1 MMNNAKLFFQLLL
14 CSALAFMTAGCTATT
29 GTKGQNKERTAT
41 VNEDSVYLSVDQQ
54 PSFPGGESEML
65 LFHKKNIHIE
75 QPFNPTTSRLTISF
89 IVEKDGTLSN
99 FEILSAPT
107 PQFGDESVKVF
118 QSMPKWEPGKKD
130 GKNVRT
136 KYVFT
141 SSYHFQ

>member
-1 MMNNAKLFFQLLL
+1 
-14 CSALAFMTAGCTATT
+14 
-29 GTKGQNKERTAT
+29 
-41 VNEDSVYLSVDQQ
+41 
-54 PSFPGGESEML
+54 
-65 LFHKKNIHIE
+65 
-75 QPFNPTTSRLTISF
+75 TISF

-107 PQFGDESVKVF
+107 PQFGDESVRVF